1 MTDYYNKYL
10 KYKSKYLELK
20 NNDMVGGGKDK
31 VLNNKKITL
40 KNITK
45 NNFYYII
52 ELNSGKDNEYV
63 ASNSYTIIEAFFNK
77 KIKYVKAIYLDNE
90 PIGLIWFDPINKNE
104 MFVHR
109 FMIDK
114 KYQGKGYGSISFNLS
129 LKYFINKYKPNKLI
143 ISSKNQIALN
153 LYKKFG
159 FVDTGKIEYEE
170 NVLEVLTKD
179 IIYID

>member
-1 MTDYYNKYL
+1 
-10 KYKSKYLELK
+10 
-20 NNDMVGGGKDK
+20 
-31 VLNNKKITL
+31 
-40 KNITK
+40 
-45 NNFYYII
+45 
-52 ELNSGKDNEYV
+52 
-63 ASNSYTIIEAFFNK
+63 
-77 KIKYVKAIYLDNE
+77 
-90 PIGLIWFDPINKNE
+90 

-129 LKYFINKYKPNKLI
+129 LKYFIINFKPNKLI

>member
-1 MTDYYNKYL
+1 
-10 KYKSKYLELK
+10 
-20 NNDMVGGGKDK
+20 
-31 VLNNKKITL
+31 
-40 KNITK
+40 
-45 NNFYYII
+45 
-52 ELNSGKDNEYV
+52 
-63 ASNSYTIIEAFFNK
+63 
-77 KIKYVKAIYLDNE
+77 
-90 PIGLIWFDPINKNE
+90 

>member
-10 KYKSKYLELK
+10 KYKTKYLELK

-114 KYQGKGYGSISFNLS
+114 KYQGKGYGSIF
-129 LKYFINKYKPNKLI
+129 LI
-143 ISSKNQIALN
+143 
-153 LYKKFG
+153 
-159 FVDTGKIEYEE
+159 
-170 NVLEVLTKD
+170 
-179 IIYID
+179 